1 MIRIWRFLC
10 GKAALYRDY
19 RSVAK
24 NAVACF
30 CDQRPDTVQ
39 SACLSLGHQRMKTR
53 AILSVLVAFL
63 LSAPAM
69 AEVYQYVDA
78 NGKTVFSDQPPP
90 GAKAKQ
96 LNVRAS
102 AAASAPAKA
111 PKTTALNDVEKKN
124 AEIDAEN
131 AKIKEQNKKTAQENC
146 KNARNNL
153 AALQQGGRV
162 KMPGSNALATDSQ
175 RSELLQAAQQN
186 VASWCNK

>member
-1 MIRIWRFLC
+1 
-10 GKAALYRDY
+10 
-19 RSVAK
+19 
-24 NAVACF
+24 
-30 CDQRPDTVQ
+30 
-39 SACLSLGHQRMKTR
+39 MKTR